1 MSIMSDS
8 YSLCYIAGPIPLGTS
23 GRPPGAWVVDS
34 FPTAQ
39 DARDWLAQILLGAAT
54 STGSS
59 ARVGQYILAAHALD
73 AGEVDQA
80 EVEGYTYLVVPDT
93 LGAAQ
98 GFAQSSAPN
107 VVATT
112 G

>member
-1 MSIMSDS
+1 MSDS
-8 YSLCYIAGPIPLGTS
+8 YSLCYIAGPIPQGTS

-54 STGSS
+54 STGASS
-59 ARVGQYILAAHALD
+59 RVGEYLLAAHALD
-73 AGEVDQA
+73 AGEIDRAV
-80 EVEGYTYLVVPDT
+80 VEGYTYLVVPDY

-98 GFAQSSAPN
+98 GFARSSGPN
-107 VVATT
+107 VVPAT